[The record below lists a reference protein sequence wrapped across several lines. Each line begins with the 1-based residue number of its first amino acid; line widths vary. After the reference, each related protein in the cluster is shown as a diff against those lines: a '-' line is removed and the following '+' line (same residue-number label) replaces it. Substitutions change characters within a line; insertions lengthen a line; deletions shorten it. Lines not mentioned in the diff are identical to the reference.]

1 MSYGTIPEVERSQ
14 RARAAPMI
22 ALMGL
27 AVMAVI
33 AVATLTAHS
42 QAVEMVSFPQDDL
55 GILKEM
61 VLTPR
66 PSLPFPLHSC
76 CAEALALIM
85 DRVSVPSNL
94 LQYPGQLCA
103 ID

>member
-1 MSYGTIPEVERSQ
+1 MSYGAIPEVERSQ

-61 VLTPR
+61 VRTHA
-66 PSLPFPLHSC
+66 LPPISPALVLC
-76 CAEALALIM
+76 CGAGI
-85 DRVSVPSNL
+85 NH
-94 LQYPGQLCA
+94 G
-103 ID
+103 

>member
-1 MSYGTIPEVERSQ
+1 MYGSIEDVQLTKRT
-14 RARAAPMI
+14 RAAPMI

-61 VLTPR
+61 VLNPR

-85 DRVSVPSNL
+85 DRDSVPNNL

>member
-1 MSYGTIPEVERSQ
+1 MSYGAIPEVQRSQ
-14 RARAAPMI
+14 RVRAAPMI

-66 PSLPFPLHSC
+66 PSLSFPLHSC
-76 CAEALALIM
+76 CAAALALIM
-85 DRVSVPSNL
+85 DSFSVPNNI

-103 ID
+103 M